1 MKNDL
6 KKEIIKC
13 VCGKWTK
20 PKIFHIEGFDI
31 RGSEC
36 PKCGEAYLNGEDS
49 FKLSEFRKI
58 KNAILEGKI
67 SKSGNSY
74 VVRLPINV
82 IRALGLKKGESVKL
96 KVKAP
101 HEIIINVDKA

>member
-1 MKNDL
+1 MKDEL

-13 VCGKWTK
+13 PCGEWTE
-20 PKIFHIEGFDI
+20 PKIFHIEGFDV

-49 FKLSEFRKI
+49 YRLSIFRQL
-58 KNAILEGKI
+58 KNAVLEGKI

-74 VVRLPINV
+74 VLRLPINL
-82 IRALGLKKGESVKL
+82 IRALNLEKGEKVHLSVKN
-96 KVKAP
+96 P
-101 HEIIINVDKA
+101 HEIILSL